1 MISFYLQ
8 EPATAIVTSLLLVY
22 NPPLLD
28 ILPMYVVFMIGSP
41 LLLAIGLRWSWTPI
55 LIGSLILWLGAQ
67 FGMAREIFEAA
78 RDVTGLKV
86 PYHETGAFDL
96 LAWQLIW
103 LIGLWLGAQVAA
115 GREIHFVYWIVWAA
129 VVVAAVGFSARY
141 GLGQAPFPEHKTIAL
156 LLDKWRLG
164 PFRLLNFLALLIVM
178 IHFAPALKSII
189 RWRPLERLG
198 AASLPVFCSHL
209 VSVLVVL
216 ALVGDKQGST
226 SLPVEL
232 ALLAATFSVMF
243 AASTKFRLRAKSK
256 NDPAPPDREIAVSA
270 RGGR

>member
-1 MISFYLQ
+1 M
-8 EPATAIVTSLLLVY
+8 V
-22 NPPLLD
+22 NRPL
-28 ILPMYVVFMIGSP
+28 
-41 LLLAIGLRWSWTPI
+41 
-55 LIGSLILWLGAQ
+55 
-67 FGMAREIFEAA
+67 AR
-78 RDVTGLKV
+78 R
-86 PYHETGAFDL
+86 P
-96 LAWQLIW
+96 
-103 LIGLWLGAQVAA
+103 
-115 GREIHFVYWIVWAA
+115 GR
-129 VVVAAVGFSARY
+129 GRQGNS
-141 GLGQAPFPEHKTIAL
+141 
-156 LLDKWRLG
+156 
-164 PFRLLNFLALLIVM
+164 FRLLDRLGSRCRSCGGIQRPLRVGPSAISRAQDDRAAARQMASRPVS
-178 IHFAPALKSII
+178 PAKLSCAAHCDDPF
-189 RWRPLERLG
+189 PLERLG